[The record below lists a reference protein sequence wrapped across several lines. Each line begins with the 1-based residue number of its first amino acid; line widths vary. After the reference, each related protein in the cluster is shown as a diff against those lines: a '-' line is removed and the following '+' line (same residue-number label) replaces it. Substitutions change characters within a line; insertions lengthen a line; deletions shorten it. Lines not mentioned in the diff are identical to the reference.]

1 MGVSWNELRKKNRK
15 LLTHD
20 SMAQALFVTISIPI
34 WFQKINFAELH
45 VLNQNS
51 KVQLA
56 GLGLLG
62 NTKIGFASCEN

>member
-1 MGVSWNELRKKNRK
+1 
-15 LLTHD
+15 
-20 SMAQALFVTISIPI
+20 MAQALFVTISIPI

-62 NTKIGFASCEN
+62 NTKFGFASCEN